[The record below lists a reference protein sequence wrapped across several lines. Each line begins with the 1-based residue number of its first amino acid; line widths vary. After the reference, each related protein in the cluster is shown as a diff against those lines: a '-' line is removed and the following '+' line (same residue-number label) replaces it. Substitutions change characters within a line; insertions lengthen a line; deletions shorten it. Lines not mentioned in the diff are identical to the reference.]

1 MWGRTIRSFEALRLQ
16 GEGGG
21 RSWGSGGG
29 GRRGGGVGGGGV
41 AECPLR
47 YSLFW
52 KYM

>member
-21 RSWGSGGG
+21 RS
-29 GRRGGGVGGGGV
+29 RGNVGGGGGV
-41 AECPLR
+41 RRLAECPLW